1 MTTAA
6 AIGGVALGN
15 DTEAS
20 ATGAVAIG
28 GDGTAVGARAR
39 ASNALAIGGQSSVAA
54 AGTSGI
60 ALGRGATVNGAF
72 GIAQGDGVVSGAT
85 GRNVAIGSTGTTA
98 NSSSA
103 IGGAVAI
110 GRAQTANGNGAVAIG
125 DPNTATGTGAV
136 AVGADNNA
144 NGQGAVALG
153 NLNTATGQGA
163 VALGNASSAGAA
175 GAVAIGDGASANI
188 ARSVAL
194 GSGSATAAAVGTAST
209 VIRGTTYNFAG
220 AAPTSTVSV
229 GTAGGERTVTNVAAG
244 RLSGTSTDAVNG
256 SQLFAT
262 NQAVQAAGAGFG
274 LTAQGANGSN
284 VDPSEAVD
292 LRNTDGNIAVSK
304 VAGDNNVAFDLADDI
319 TVNSVTAGATTLNNT
334 GLTIAGGLS
343 VTAAGINAGG
353 QVISNV
359 APGVAA
365 TDGVNKSQLD
375 AVGATANAGFNV
387 SAQGANSTN
396 VAPGETVDLNNTDG
410 NIVVSKTGADDNVA
424 FDLADDITVTSV
436 TAGTTTL
443 NSTGLTIAGGP
454 SVTSAGIDA
463 GGQVINNVAP
473 GVAATD
479 GVNKSQLDA
488 VGATANAGFNVSAQG
503 ANSTNVAPGETVD
516 LNNTDGN
523 IVVSK
528 TGADDNVA
536 FDLADDITVNSVT
549 AGATTLNNTGLTI
562 AGGPSVTAA
571 GINAGNQV
579 ITNVAPGV
587 AATDGVNKS
596 QLDAVGA
603 TANAGFNVSAQGA
616 NATNVAPGETVD
628 LNNSDGNIVVSKTG
642 ADDNVAFDLADDI
655 TVNSVTAGTTTLNSS
670 GLTIAGGPSVTAAGI
685 NAGGQVISNVAPGV
699 AATDGVNKSQLD
711 AVGATANA
719 GFNVSAQG
727 ANATNVAPGE
737 TVDFNNSDGNIVVSK
752 TGADDNVAFDLA
764 DDITVNSVT
773 AGNSRLDNTGLV
785 ITGGPSVTASG
796 IDAGGQVI
804 SNVAPGVAATDGV
817 NKSQLDAVG
826 ATANAGFNVS
836 AQGANST
843 NVAPGQTVDL
853 NNTDGNIVVSKT
865 GTDDNVSFDLA
876 DDITV
881 NSVTAGNSRLDNTGL
896 VITGGPSVTT
906 AGINAG
912 NQVISNVAAGV
923 AGTDGVNVTQLNTAV
938 SGATTQGLN
947 FTGNDATA
955 GDVHRDLGQT
965 LSIRGDATTAGT
977 YSGGNV
983 RTVTDPATGAIN
995 VQLADSPKFGNVVIN
1010 DGGSGRI
1017 SGVTAGTA
1025 ATDAVNKSQLDAV
1038 GATANAGFNVSA
1050 QGANS
1055 TNVAPGETVD
1065 LNNTDGNIVVSKTG
1079 ADDNVS
1085 FDLVDDITVNSV
1097 TAGATTLNS
1106 SGLTIAGGPSVTSAG
1121 IDAGSRVISNVAPGV
1136 AATDG
1141 VNKSQLDAVAGGS
1154 TTLGL
1159 NFTGNDN
1166 TAGDVHRDLGQTLS
1180 IRGDATA
1187 AGTYSGGNVR
1197 TVTDPTTGA
1206 INVQL
1211 ADSPKFGNVIV
1222 NDGGTGKINGVT
1234 AADLSAASTE
1244 AVNGSQLF
1252 QTNQDAAALGN
1263 RVTTNEGDIA
1273 ALNNVVGPTDQAYQD
1288 ANGHGVRYVRTN
1300 DTGLPES
1307 DAFATGANSTAVGYN
1322 AQASAEETLAIGE
1335 NAVASALSGLALG
1348 SGSEATAEYAIAIG
1362 DEATASGRFS
1372 LAVGD
1377 TADASGESAIAIG
1390 LGTVASGSSATAL
1403 GSSSRATENGASA
1416 LGNGA
1421 NASAVGATAI
1431 GLSSQAS
1438 SADSVALGSNSIAD
1452 GATLGEAAYVPDDST
1467 YPVAGTFVLSEVSIG
1482 SAGNERRLTNVAAG
1496 AVDTDAANISQL
1508 KAVDSKITSLGQDSL
1523 LWDPTANGGTGA
1535 YNANHLGT
1543 GPNKIVNVAPAELS
1557 ATSADAV
1564 NGSQLFQTNQD
1575 VAALDSRVT
1584 TNEGDIDNL
1593 DNRVTTNEGDIT
1605 NLKNA
1610 VGPTDPVYLQQNG
1623 RGVRYARTND
1633 TGLAEDDAHAQVAGS
1648 TAVGYNATSSA
1659 ADAVAIGRN
1668 SQASHAGSVALGA
1681 NAVANGATL
1690 GTAAYV
1696 PPASTYA
1703 VAGTAPIGEVS
1714 IGSAGSERRLT
1725 NVAAGAGDTDAANIS
1740 QLKAVDSKITALGQD
1755 SLLWDPTAN
1764 GGAGAYNANHGGT
1777 GPNKIVNVA
1786 PAELSATS
1794 ADAVNGSQLFQTNQ
1808 DVAALDTRVTTAEG
1822 DIDNLDNRV
1831 TTNEGDITNIKNQM
1845 GPTDPA
1851 YLQQNG
1857 RGMRYARTNDT
1868 GLAEDDAHAQGVGST
1883 AVGYNATSS
1892 AADAVAIGR
1901 NSQAS
1906 HAGSV
1911 ALGAGSVADGS
1922 TLGNAAY
1929 LVGGAA
1935 TGEVNVG
1942 NRRVTGV
1949 AAGAQDTDAV
1959 NVSQLKA
1966 VANSATQAEQRSVK
1980 YDWND
1985 LDADGE
1991 IDPGEVDF
1999 SKATLAGP
2007 TSTDGGA
2014 TGGSKITNLAQG
2026 EVSATSTDAV
2036 NGAQLYNVA
2045 GPNDATYISQ
2055 NGRGTRYARTNDTGL
2070 AEADAHAQAAGASA
2084 MGYNATAS
2092 AGNAV
2097 AVGRDS
2103 VAGHAN
2109 SVALGAGSS
2118 TTAGAQSGYNA
2129 AYVGSSNST
2138 GQVQVGGRTIG
2149 GVAAGSA
2156 ADDAVNVAQLQAGVS
2171 DAVTQANAYTDTR
2184 VDQIAG
2190 NVAQYDNRI
2199 SAVEGDVNN
2208 VKNGSAGLFQVS
2220 QDNTTAP
2227 TASGANAAA
2236 GGAGAVAS
2244 GTGSTALGNGAIA
2257 SANNA
2262 VALGAGS
2269 VANQEGTVSV
2279 GSAGGERRVTN
2290 VAAGSADTDAV
2301 NVAQLKGFTNGG
2313 LQYDKNAD
2321 GSNNTNSLT
2330 LNPNG
2335 TGQTTVHNVAAGKA
2349 PTDAVNVSQLDQAVV
2364 TANSYTD
2371 GQIATVR
2378 DDVWKLGGD
2387 VRRLERDM
2395 HSGIATAISMKPAP
2409 YVAGRT
2415 TYYAGFGGYKS
2426 EVAFGVSLRHTSD
2439 DGRWSLEGGA
2449 SSNRDGI
2456 GAYLGVSGVL
2466 GD

>member
-1 MTTAA
+1 MSKADATESIAVGENA
-6 AIGGVALGN
+6 HAKGAGAIALGGSF
-15 DTEAS
+15 TEAS
-20 ATGAVAIG
+20 AAEALAIDAIAIGRDADVSETSVGSIAIGNKAKANALDTVALGQSATASAQYASAFGDSASASAVSATAVGYLATASGLHSTSVGTESDATGTESVALGEFAQATAAGAVALG
-28 GDGTAVGARAR
+28 AGPSAVGAAR
-39 ASNALAIGGQSSVAA
+39 ANAVDSIAIGRA
-54 AGTSGI
+54 AGVGAANTSGI

-98 NSSSA
+98 NSSTA

-136 AVGADNNA
+136 AVGADNTA

-153 NLNTATGQGA
+153 NLNTATGQGS

-175 GAVAIGDGASANI
+175 GAVAIGDGASAGI

-194 GSGSATAAAVGTAST
+194 GSGSAAAAAVGTAST

-220 AAPTSTVSV
+220 TAPTSTVSV
-229 GTAGGERTVTNVAAG
+229 GTAGAERTVTNVAAG

-262 NQAVQAAGAGFG
+262 NQAVQAAGAGFS

-304 VAGDNNVAFDLADDI
+304 VAGDNNV
-319 TVNSVTAGATTLNNT
+319 N
-334 GLTIAGGLS
+334 
-343 VTAAGINAGG
+343 
-353 QVISNV
+353 
-359 APGVAA
+359 
-365 TDGVNKSQLD
+365 
-375 AVGATANAGFNV
+375 
-387 SAQGANSTN
+387 
-396 VAPGETVDLNNTDG
+396 
-410 NIVVSKTGADDNVA
+410 
-424 FDLADDITVTSV
+424 
-436 TAGTTTL
+436 
-443 NSTGLTIAGGP
+443 
-454 SVTSAGIDA
+454 
-463 GGQVINNVAP
+463 
-473 GVAATD
+473 
-479 GVNKSQLDA
+479 
-488 VGATANAGFNVSAQG
+488 
-503 ANSTNVAPGETVD
+503 
-516 LNNTDGN
+516 
-523 IVVSK
+523 
-528 TGADDNVA
+528 
-536 FDLADDITVNSVT
+536 
-549 AGATTLNNTGLTI
+549 
-562 AGGPSVTAA
+562 
-571 GINAGNQV
+571 
-579 ITNVAPGV
+579 
-587 AATDGVNKS
+587 
-596 QLDAVGA
+596 
-603 TANAGFNVSAQGA
+603 
-616 NATNVAPGETVD
+616 
-628 LNNSDGNIVVSKTG
+628 
-642 ADDNVAFDLADDI
+642 
-655 TVNSVTAGTTTLNSS
+655 
-670 GLTIAGGPSVTAAGI
+670 
-685 NAGGQVISNVAPGV
+685 
-699 AATDGVNKSQLD
+699 
-711 AVGATANA
+711 
-719 GFNVSAQG
+719 
-727 ANATNVAPGE
+727 
-737 TVDFNNSDGNIVVSK
+737 
-752 TGADDNVAFDLA
+752 FDLA

-785 ITGGPSVTASG
+785 ISGGPSVTAAG
-796 IDAGGQVI
+796 INAGGQVI
-804 SNVAPGVAATDGV
+804 SNVAAGVAATDGV

-865 GTDDNVSFDLA
+865 GADDNVAFDLA

-881 NSVTAGNSRLDNTGL
+881 NSVTAGATTLNSTGL
-896 VITGGPSVTT
+896 TITGGPSVTA

-923 AGTDGVNVTQLNTAV
+923 AGTDGVNKSQLDAVGATANAGFNVSAQGANSTNVAPGQTIDLNNTDGNIVVSKTGADDNVSFELADDITVNSVTA
-938 SGATTQGLN
+938 GATTLNSTGLTI
-947 FTGNDATA
+947 TGGPSVTAAGINAGGQVITNVAAGVAATDGVNKSQLDAVGATA
-955 GDVHRDLGQT
+955 NAGFNVSAQGANATNVAPGETVDLNNT
-965 LSIRGDATTAGT
+965 D
-977 YSGGNV
+977 GNIV
-983 RTVTDPATGAIN
+983 VSKTGADDN
-995 VQLADSPKFGNVVIN
+995 VSFDLADDITVNS
-1010 DGGSGRI
+1010 
-1017 SGVTAGTA
+1017 VTAGATTLNSTGLTIAGGPSVTAAGINAGGQVITNVAAGVA
-1025 ATDAVNKSQLDAV
+1025 ATDGVNKSQLDAV

-1065 LNNTDGNIVVSKTG
+1065 FNNTDGNIVVSKTG
-1079 ADDNVS
+1079 ADDNVA
-1085 FDLVDDITVNSV
+1085 FDLADDITVNSV
-1097 TAGATTLNS
+1097 TAGATTLNNT
-1106 SGLTIAGGPSVTSAG
+1106 GLTIAGGPSVTSAG
-1121 IDAGSRVISNVAPGV
+1121 INAGGQVITNVAAGV
-1136 AATDG
+1136 AGTDG

-1154 TTLGL
+1154 TSLGL

-1166 TAGDVHRDLGQTLS
+1166 AAGDVHRDLGQTLS

-1187 AGTYSGGNVR
+1187 AGSYSGGNIK

-1211 ADSPKFGNVIV
+1211 ADAPKFGNVVV
-1222 NDGGTGKINGVT
+1222 NDGGSGKISGVT

-1252 QTNQDAAALGN
+1252 QTNQDVAALGT

-1307 DAFATGANSTAVGYN
+1307 DAFATGANSTAIGYN

-1335 NAVASALSGLALG
+1335 NSVANQLSATAIG
-1348 SGSEATAEYAIAIG
+1348 SGAQSTGEYAIALGDNARASGRHSLAVG
-1362 DEATASGRFS
+1362 DEATASGVFATS
-1372 LAVGD
+1372 VGVLS
-1377 TADASGESAIAIG
+1377 DASGDFSSALGIEAKASGRRSLALGHFAASSAELAIAIG
-1390 LGTVASGSSATAL
+1390 AD
-1403 GSSSRATENGASA
+1403 
-1416 LGNGA
+1416 
-1421 NASAVGATAI
+1421 
-1431 GLSSQAS
+1431 SQAS
-1438 SADSVALGSNSIAD
+1438 HAGSVALGANAVAN
-1452 GATLGEAAYVPDDST
+1452 GATLGTAAYVPPAST
-1467 YPVAGTFVLSEVSIG
+1467 YAVAGTAPVGEVSVG
-1482 SAGNERRLTNVAAG
+1482 AAGAERRLTNVAAG

-1523 LWDPTANGGTGA
+1523 LWDPTANGGAGA

-1543 GPNKIVNVAPAELS
+1543 GPNKIVNVAPADLS
-1557 ATSADAV
+1557 AASTDAV

-1584 TNEGDIDNL
+1584 TNEGDI
-1593 DNRVTTNEGDIT
+1593 
-1605 NLKNA
+1605 A
-1610 VGPTDPVYLQQNG
+1610 
-1623 RGVRYARTND
+1623 
-1633 TGLAEDDAHAQVAGS
+1633 
-1648 TAVGYNATSSA
+1648 
-1659 ADAVAIGRN
+1659 
-1668 SQASHAGSVALGA
+1668 
-1681 NAVANGATL
+1681 
-1690 GTAAYV
+1690 
-1696 PPASTYA
+1696 
-1703 VAGTAPIGEVS
+1703 
-1714 IGSAGSERRLT
+1714 
-1725 NVAAGAGDTDAANIS
+1725 
-1740 QLKAVDSKITALGQD
+1740 
-1755 SLLWDPTAN
+1755 
-1764 GGAGAYNANHGGT
+1764 
-1777 GPNKIVNVA
+1777 
-1786 PAELSATS
+1786 
-1794 ADAVNGSQLFQTNQ
+1794 
-1808 DVAALDTRVTTAEG
+1808 
-1822 DIDNLDNRV
+1822 NLDNRV

-1857 RGMRYARTNDT
+1857 RGTRYARTNDT

-1901 NSQAS
+1901 GSQAS

-1911 ALGAGSVADGS
+1911 ALGAGSVANGS

-1929 LVGGAA
+1929 LVGGTA

-1949 AAGAQDTDAV
+1949 AAGSEDTDAA
-1959 NVSQLKA
+1959 NVGQLKA
-1966 VANSATQAEQRSVK
+1966 VATSATQAEQRSVK

-1991 IDPGEVDF
+1991 IDPGEVDY

-2007 TSTDGGA
+2007 TSTDGGV

-2070 AEADAHAQAAGASA
+2070 AEADAHAQAVGSSA
-2084 MGYNATAS
+2084 VGYNATAS

-2156 ADDAVNVAQLQAGVS
+2156 ADDAVNVGQLQAGVN

-2199 SAVEGDVNN
+2199 STVEGDVNS

-2220 QDNTTAP
+2220 QDNTAAP
-2227 TASGANAAA
+2227 TVSGANASA

-2279 GSAGGERRVTN
+2279 GSAGNERRVSN
-2290 VAAGSADTDAV
+2290 VAAGTSDTDAV
-2301 NVAQLKGFTNGG
+2301 NVAQLKGFTTGG

-2321 GSNNTNSLT
+2321 GSNNTNSVT
-2330 LNPNG
+2330 FNPNG
-2335 TGQTTVHNVAAGKA
+2335 SGETTLRNVAAGKA
-2349 PTDAVNVSQLDQAVV
+2349 PTDAVNVSQLGQAVT

-2371 GQIATVR
+2371 SQVATVR
-2378 DDVWKLGGD
+2378 NDVWKLGDD
-2387 VRRLERDM
+2387 VRRLERNM
-2395 HSGIATAISMKPAP
+2395 HSGIATAIAIKPAP

-2415 TYYAGFGGYKS
+2415 TYYAGFGAYKS
-2426 EVAFGVSLRHTSD
+2426 EAAFGVSLRHTAD
-2439 DGRWSLEGGA
+2439 NGRWSLEGGA
-2449 SSNRDGI
+2449 SSNSDGI
-2456 GAYLGVSGVL
+2456 GAYIGVSGVL

>member
-1 MTTAA
+1 MQAQAAGASATAVGYQANASKEAATSIGTLSDATGQESTAIGNKAQATGTGAIALGGALDVGGVNKAANALADDAIAIGREAKVDATFTGSIAIGNKATASALDAVAVGQSATASAQYSSAFGDSARAAALSATAVGYVATASGLRSTAVGTESDATGDESVALGEYAQATAAGAVALGAGTSTTAA
-6 AIGGVALGN
+6 AHANAVDSIAIGREAGVSATGVGSIAIGNKAQANALDAVALGQSATASAQYSSAFGDSAN
-15 DTEAS
+15 AAALSATAVGYLATASGQRSTSVGTESDATGVES
-20 ATGAVAIG
+20 VALGEFAQATGAGAVALGAGTSAAAASQANAVDSVAIG
-28 GDGTAVGARAR
+28 RAAVVGAA
-39 ASNALAIGGQSSVAA
+39 N
-54 AGTSGI
+54 TSGI

-72 GIAQGDGVVSGAT
+72 GIAQGDGVVSGTT

-144 NGQGAVALG
+144 SGQGAVALG
-153 NLNTATGQGA
+153 NLNTANGQGS
-163 VALGNASSAGAA
+163 VAIGNSSSAVPA
-175 GAVAIGDGASANI
+175 GAVAIGDGASAGI

-194 GSGSATAAAVGTAST
+194 GSGSTTAAAVGTAST

-220 AAPTSTVSV
+220 TAPTSTVSV
-229 GTAGGERTVTNVAAG
+229 GTAGAERTVTNVAAG

-284 VDPSEAVD
+284 VDPSEAID

-304 VAGDNNVAFDLADDI
+304 VAGDNNVNFDLADDITVNSVTAGNSRLNNTGLTIAGGPSVTSAGINAGNQVITNVAAGVAGTDGVNKSQLDAVGATANAGFNVSAQGANSTNVAPGETVDFNNSDGNIVVSKTGADDNVNFDLADDITVNSVTAGNSRLDNTGLVITGGPSVTSAGINAGNQVISNVAAGVAGTDGVNKSQLDAVGATANAGFNVSAQGANGTNVAPGQTVDLKNTDGNILVSKTGADDNVNFDLADDI

-334 GLTIAGGLS
+334 GLVITGGPS
-343 VTAAGINAGG
+343 VTSAGINAGN
-353 QVISNV
+353 QVITNV
-359 APGVAA
+359 AAGVAA

-396 VAPGETVDLNNTDG
+396 VAPGETVDLR
-410 NIVVSKTGADDNVA
+410 
-424 FDLADDITVTSV
+424 
-436 TAGTTTL
+436 
-443 NSTGLTIAGGP
+443 NS
-454 SVTSAGIDA
+454 
-463 GGQVINNVAP
+463 
-473 GVAATD
+473 
-479 GVNKSQLDA
+479 
-488 VGATANAGFNVSAQG
+488 
-503 ANSTNVAPGETVD
+503 
-516 LNNTDGN
+516 DGN

-562 AGGPSVTAA
+562 AGGPSVTSA

-579 ITNVAPGV
+579 ITNVAAGV
-587 AATDGVNKS
+587 AGTDGVNKS
-596 QLDAVGA
+596 QLDAV
-603 TANAGFNVSAQGA
+603 AG
-616 NATNVAPGETVD
+616 
-628 LNNSDGNIVVSKTG
+628 
-642 ADDNVAFDLADDI
+642 
-655 TVNSVTAGTTTLNSS
+655 
-670 GLTIAGGPSVTAAGI
+670 
-685 NAGGQVISNVAPGV
+685 
-699 AATDGVNKSQLD
+699 
-711 AVGATANA
+711 
-719 GFNVSAQG
+719 
-727 ANATNVAPGE
+727 
-737 TVDFNNSDGNIVVSK
+737 
-752 TGADDNVAFDLA
+752 
-764 DDITVNSVT
+764 
-773 AGNSRLDNTGLV
+773 
-785 ITGGPSVTASG
+785 
-796 IDAGGQVI
+796 
-804 SNVAPGVAATDGV
+804 
-817 NKSQLDAVG
+817 
-826 ATANAGFNVS
+826 
-836 AQGANST
+836 
-843 NVAPGQTVDL
+843 
-853 NNTDGNIVVSKT
+853 
-865 GTDDNVSFDLA
+865 
-876 DDITV
+876 
-881 NSVTAGNSRLDNTGL
+881 
-896 VITGGPSVTT
+896 
-906 AGINAG
+906 
-912 NQVISNVAAGV
+912 
-923 AGTDGVNVTQLNTAV
+923 
-938 SGATTQGLN
+938 GATTQGMN

-965 LSIRGDATTAGT
+965 LSIRGDATAAGS
-977 YSGGNV
+977 YSGGNIK
-983 RTVTDPATGAIN
+983 TVTDPTTGAIN

-1065 LNNTDGNIVVSKTG
+1065 FSNSDGNIVVSKTG
-1079 ADDNVS
+1079 ADDNVA
-1085 FDLVDDITVNSV
+1085 FDLADDITVNSV
-1097 TAGATTLNS
+1097 TAGATTLNNT
-1106 SGLTIAGGPSVTSAG
+1106 GLTIAGGPSVTSAG
-1121 IDAGSRVISNVAPGV
+1121 INAGNQVITNVAAGV
-1136 AATDG
+1136 AGTDG

-1154 TTLGL
+1154 TTLGM
-1159 NFTGNDN
+1159 NFTGNDA

-1187 AGTYSGGNVR
+1187 AGSYSGGNIK
-1197 TVTDPTTGA
+1197 TVTDPATGA

-1222 NDGGTGKINGVT
+1222 NDGSTGKISGVT
-1234 AADLSAASTE
+1234 AAELSAASTE

-1252 QTNQDAAALGN
+1252 QTNQDAVALGN
-1263 RVTTNEGDIA
+1263 RVTTNEGNIA

-1322 AQASAEETLAIGE
+1322 ARASAEETLAIGE
-1335 NAVASALSGLALG
+1335 NAAASALSALALG
-1348 SGSEATAEYAIAIG
+1348 SGSEATNDYAIAIG

-1377 TADASGESAIAIG
+1377 TANASAESAMAVG
-1390 LGTVASGSSATAL
+1390 LGAVASGTGATAL
-1403 GSSSRATENGASA
+1403 GALSSAAGVGAAALGNRANASA
-1416 LGNGA
+1416 LGT
-1421 NASAVGATAI
+1421 TAI
-1431 GLSSQAS
+1431 GLDSRAS
-1438 SADSVALGSNSIAD
+1438 NAGSVALGWNSIAD
-1452 GATLGEAAYVPDDST
+1452 GATLGELAYVPDGST
-1467 YPVAGTFVLSEVSIG
+1467 YTVAATSALSEVSIG
-1482 SAGNERRLTNVAAG
+1482 SAGNERRLSNVAAG

-1543 GPNKIVNVAPAELS
+1543 GPNKIVNVAPADLS
-1557 ATSADAV
+1557 A
-1564 NGSQLFQTNQD
+1564 
-1575 VAALDSRVT
+1575 
-1584 TNEGDIDNL
+1584 
-1593 DNRVTTNEGDIT
+1593 
-1605 NLKNA
+1605 
-1610 VGPTDPVYLQQNG
+1610 
-1623 RGVRYARTND
+1623 
-1633 TGLAEDDAHAQVAGS
+1633 
-1648 TAVGYNATSSA
+1648 
-1659 ADAVAIGRN
+1659 
-1668 SQASHAGSVALGA
+1668 
-1681 NAVANGATL
+1681 
-1690 GTAAYV
+1690 
-1696 PPASTYA
+1696 AST
-1703 VAGTAPIGEVS
+1703 
-1714 IGSAGSERRLT
+1714 
-1725 NVAAGAGDTDAANIS
+1725 
-1740 QLKAVDSKITALGQD
+1740 
-1755 SLLWDPTAN
+1755 
-1764 GGAGAYNANHGGT
+1764 
-1777 GPNKIVNVA
+1777 
-1786 PAELSATS
+1786 
-1794 ADAVNGSQLFQTNQ
+1794 DAVNGSQLFQTNQ

-1822 DIDNLDNRV
+1822 DINNLDNRV

-1857 RGMRYARTNDT
+1857 RGTRYARTNDT

-1911 ALGAGSVADGS
+1911 ALGAGSVANGS

-1929 LVGGAA
+1929 LVGGTA

-1949 AAGAQDTDAV
+1949 AAGSEDTDAA
-1959 NVSQLKA
+1959 NVGQLKA
-1966 VANSATQAEQRSVK
+1966 VATSATQAEQRSVK

-1985 LDADGE
+1985 LDADGQ
-1991 IDPGEVDF
+1991 IDPGEVDY

-2007 TSTDGGA
+2007 VSTDGGA

-2070 AEADAHAQAAGASA
+2070 AEADAHAQAVGSSA
-2084 MGYNATAS
+2084 VGYNATAS

-2156 ADDAVNVAQLQAGVS
+2156 ADDAVNVAQLQAGVTN
-2171 DAVTQANAYTDTR
+2171 AVTQANAYTDTR

-2199 SAVEGDVNN
+2199 STVEGDVNN

-2220 QDNTTAP
+2220 QDNTAAP
-2227 TASGANAAA
+2227 TVSGANASA

-2244 GTGSTALGNGAIA
+2244 GSGSTALGNGAIA

-2279 GSAGGERRVTN
+2279 GSAGNERRVSN
-2290 VAAGSADTDAV
+2290 VAAGTADTDAV
-2301 NVAQLKGFTNGG
+2301 NVAQLKGFTTGG

-2321 GSNNTNSLT
+2321 GSNNTNSVT
-2330 LNPNG
+2330 FNPNG
-2335 TGQTTVHNVAAGKA
+2335 SGETTLRNVAAGKA
-2349 PTDAVNVSQLDQAVV
+2349 PTDAVNVSQLGQAVT

-2371 GQIATVR
+2371 SQVATVR
-2378 DDVWKLGGD
+2378 NDVWKLGGD

-2395 HSGIATAISMKPAP
+2395 HAGIATAIAIKPAP

-2415 TYYAGFGGYKS
+2415 TYYAGFGAYKS
-2426 EVAFGVSLRHTSD
+2426 EAAFGVSLRHTAD
-2439 DGRWSLEGGA
+2439 NGRWSLEGGA
-2449 SSNRDGI
+2449 STNSDGI
-2456 GAYLGVSGVL
+2456 GAYIGVSGVL

>member
-1 MTTAA
+1 MGTLSKAEGTESVALGENAQATGAGAIALGGSFAEASAAEALADDAIAIGREADVSLGSIGSIAIGNKAKASALDTVALGQSATATAQYASAFGDSASASALSATAVGYLATASGQRSTSVGTESDATGIESVALGEFAQATAAGAVALGAGTSTTAA
-6 AIGGVALGN
+6 AHANAV
-15 DTEAS
+15 DS
-20 ATGAVAIG
+20 VAIG
-28 GDGTAVGARAR
+28 RGAGVGAA
-39 ASNALAIGGQSSVAA
+39 N
-54 AGTSGI
+54 TSGI

-153 NLNTATGQGA
+153 NLNTATGQGS
-163 VALGNASSAGAA
+163 VALGNSSSAGAA
-175 GAVAIGDGASANI
+175 GAVAIGDGASAGI

-194 GSGSATAAAVGTAST
+194 GSGSTTAAAVGTAST
-209 VIRGTTYNFAG
+209 VIRGTTYTFAG
-220 AAPTSTVSV
+220 TAPTSTVSV
-229 GTAGGERTVTNVAAG
+229 GTAGAERTVTNVAAG

-284 VDPSEAVD
+284 VDPSEAID

-304 VAGDNNVAFDLADDI
+304 VAGDNNVNFELADDI
-319 TVNSVTAGATTLNNT
+319 TVNSVTAGNSRLDNT
-334 GLTIAGGLS
+334 GLVITGGPS
-343 VTAAGINAGG
+343 VTSAGINAGN
-353 QVISNV
+353 QVITNV
-359 APGVAA
+359 AAGVAA

-396 VAPGETVDLNNTDG
+396 VAPGQTVDLKNTDG
-410 NIVVSKTGADDNVA
+410 NILVSKTGADDNVN
-424 FDLADDITVTSV
+424 FDLADDITVNSV
-436 TAGTTTL
+436 TAGATTL
-443 NSTGLTIAGGP
+443 NNTGLTIAGGP
-454 SVTSAGIDA
+454 SVTSAGINA
-463 GGQVINNVAP
+463 GNQVITNVAA
-473 GVAATD
+473 GVAGTD

-503 ANSTNVAPGETVD
+503 ANSTNVAPGQTVD
-516 LNNTDGN
+516 FNNSDGN

-562 AGGPSVTAA
+562 AGGPSVTSA

-579 ITNVAPGV
+579 ITNVAAGV
-587 AATDGVNKS
+587 AGTDGVNKS
-596 QLDAVGA
+596 QLDAV
-603 TANAGFNVSAQGA
+603 AG
-616 NATNVAPGETVD
+616 
-628 LNNSDGNIVVSKTG
+628 
-642 ADDNVAFDLADDI
+642 
-655 TVNSVTAGTTTLNSS
+655 
-670 GLTIAGGPSVTAAGI
+670 
-685 NAGGQVISNVAPGV
+685 
-699 AATDGVNKSQLD
+699 
-711 AVGATANA
+711 
-719 GFNVSAQG
+719 
-727 ANATNVAPGE
+727 
-737 TVDFNNSDGNIVVSK
+737 
-752 TGADDNVAFDLA
+752 
-764 DDITVNSVT
+764 
-773 AGNSRLDNTGLV
+773 
-785 ITGGPSVTASG
+785 
-796 IDAGGQVI
+796 
-804 SNVAPGVAATDGV
+804 
-817 NKSQLDAVG
+817 
-826 ATANAGFNVS
+826 
-836 AQGANST
+836 
-843 NVAPGQTVDL
+843 
-853 NNTDGNIVVSKT
+853 
-865 GTDDNVSFDLA
+865 
-876 DDITV
+876 
-881 NSVTAGNSRLDNTGL
+881 
-896 VITGGPSVTT
+896 
-906 AGINAG
+906 
-912 NQVISNVAAGV
+912 
-923 AGTDGVNVTQLNTAV
+923 
-938 SGATTQGLN
+938 GATTQGMN

-965 LSIRGDATTAGT
+965 LSIRGDATAAGT
-977 YSGGNV
+977 YSGGNIK
-983 RTVTDPATGAIN
+983 TVTDPTTGAIN

-1065 LNNTDGNIVVSKTG
+1065 FNNSDGNIVVSKTG
-1079 ADDNVS
+1079 ADDNVA
-1085 FDLVDDITVNSV
+1085 FDLADDITVNSV
-1097 TAGATTLNS
+1097 TAGATTLNNT
-1106 SGLTIAGGPSVTSAG
+1106 GLTIAGGPSVTSAG
-1121 IDAGSRVISNVAPGV
+1121 INAGNQVITNVAAGV
-1136 AATDG
+1136 AGTDG
-1141 VNKSQLDAVAGGS
+1141 VNKSQLDAVAGGA
-1154 TTLGL
+1154 TTQGM
-1159 NFTGNDN
+1159 NFTGNDA

-1187 AGTYSGGNVR
+1187 AGTYSGGNIK

-1222 NDGGTGKINGVT
+1222 NDGDTGKISGVT

-1252 QTNQDAAALGN
+1252 QTNQDAVALGN
-1263 RVTTNEGDIA
+1263 RVTTNEGNIA

-1335 NAVASALSGLALG
+1335 NSLANKLSAMAIG
-1348 SGSEATAEYAIAIG
+1348 SGAQATGEYAIAFG
-1362 DEATASGRFS
+1362 DNARASADFALAMGDQAEAGRQAV
-1372 LAVGD
+1372 AVG
-1377 TADASGESAIAIG
+1377 T
-1390 LGTVASGSSATAL
+1390 
-1403 GSSSRATENGASA
+1403 
-1416 LGNGA
+1416 GA
-1421 NASAVGATAI
+1421 NASGSLGSAFGTFATAAGFQSTAVGNEANA
-1431 GLSSQAS
+1431 A
-1438 SADSVALGSNSIAD
+1438 ADSSVALGVNSQATHAGSVALGANAVAN
-1452 GATLGEAAYVPDDST
+1452 GATLGTAAYVPPAST
-1467 YPVAGTFVLSEVSIG
+1467 YAVAGTAPIGEVSIG
-1482 SAGNERRLTNVAAG
+1482 TVGGERRLTNVAAG

-1523 LWDPTANGGTGA
+1523 LWDPTANGGAGA

-1543 GPNKIVNVAPAELS
+1543 GPNKIVNVAPADLS
-1557 ATSADAV
+1557 AASTDAV

-1584 TNEGDIDNL
+1584 TNEGDI
-1593 DNRVTTNEGDIT
+1593 
-1605 NLKNA
+1605 A
-1610 VGPTDPVYLQQNG
+1610 
-1623 RGVRYARTND
+1623 
-1633 TGLAEDDAHAQVAGS
+1633 
-1648 TAVGYNATSSA
+1648 
-1659 ADAVAIGRN
+1659 
-1668 SQASHAGSVALGA
+1668 
-1681 NAVANGATL
+1681 
-1690 GTAAYV
+1690 
-1696 PPASTYA
+1696 
-1703 VAGTAPIGEVS
+1703 
-1714 IGSAGSERRLT
+1714 
-1725 NVAAGAGDTDAANIS
+1725 
-1740 QLKAVDSKITALGQD
+1740 
-1755 SLLWDPTAN
+1755 
-1764 GGAGAYNANHGGT
+1764 
-1777 GPNKIVNVA
+1777 
-1786 PAELSATS
+1786 
-1794 ADAVNGSQLFQTNQ
+1794 
-1808 DVAALDTRVTTAEG
+1808 
-1822 DIDNLDNRV
+1822 NLDNRV

-1857 RGMRYARTNDT
+1857 RGTRYARTNDT

-1911 ALGAGSVADGS
+1911 ALGAGSVANGS

-1929 LVGGAA
+1929 LVGGTA

-1949 AAGAQDTDAV
+1949 AAGSEDTDAA
-1959 NVSQLKA
+1959 NVGQLKA
-1966 VANSATQAEQRSVK
+1966 VATSATQAEQRSVK

-1985 LDADGE
+1985 LDADGQ
-1991 IDPGEVDF
+1991 IDPGEVDY

-2007 TSTDGGA
+2007 TSTDGGV

-2070 AEADAHAQAAGASA
+2070 AEADAHAQAVGSSA
-2084 MGYNATAS
+2084 VGYNATAS

-2118 TTAGAQSGYNA
+2118 TTVGAQSGYNA

-2156 ADDAVNVAQLQAGVS
+2156 ADDAVNVAQLQAGVTN
-2171 DAVTQANAYTDTR
+2171 AVTQANAYTDTR

-2220 QDNTTAP
+2220 QDNTAAP
-2227 TASGANAAA
+2227 TVSGANASA

-2279 GSAGGERRVTN
+2279 GSAGNERRVSN
-2290 VAAGSADTDAV
+2290 VAAGTADTDAV
-2301 NVAQLKGFTNGG
+2301 NVSQLKGFTTGG

-2321 GSNNTNSLT
+2321 GSNNTNSVT
-2330 LNPNG
+2330 FNPNG
-2335 TGQTTVHNVAAGKA
+2335 SGETTLRNVAAGKA
-2349 PTDAVNVSQLDQAVV
+2349 PTDAVNVSQLGQAVT

-2371 GQIATVR
+2371 SQVATVR
-2378 DDVWKLGGD
+2378 NDVWKLGGD
-2387 VRRLERDM
+2387 VRRLERNM
-2395 HSGIATAISMKPAP
+2395 HSGIATAIAIKPAP

-2415 TYYAGFGGYKS
+2415 TYYAGFGAYKS
-2426 EVAFGVSLRHTSD
+2426 EAAFGVSLRHTAD
-2439 DGRWSLEGGA
+2439 NGRWSLEGGA
-2449 SSNRDGI
+2449 SSNSDGI
-2456 GAYLGVSGVL
+2456 GAYIGVSGVL

>member
-1 MTTAA
+1 MAIDAIAIGRDADVSETSVGSIAIGNKAKANALDTVALGQSATASAQYASAFGDSANAAALSATAVGYVATASGLRSTAVGTESDATGDESVALGEFAQATAAGAVALGAGTSTTAA
-6 AIGGVALGN
+6 AHANAV
-15 DTEAS
+15 DS
-20 ATGAVAIG
+20 VAIG
-28 GDGTAVGARAR
+28 RGAGVGAA
-39 ASNALAIGGQSSVAA
+39 N
-54 AGTSGI
+54 TSGI

-153 NLNTATGQGA
+153 NLNTATGQGS
-163 VALGNASSAGAA
+163 VALGNSSSAGAA
-175 GAVAIGDGASANI
+175 GAVAIGDGASAGI

-194 GSGSATAAAVGTAST
+194 GSGSTTAAAVGTAST

-220 AAPTSTVSV
+220 TAPTSTVSV
-229 GTAGGERTVTNVAAG
+229 GTAGAERTVTNVAAG

-292 LRNTDGNIAVSK
+292 LKNTDGNIAVSK
-304 VAGDNNVAFDLADDI
+304 VAGDNNVNFDLADDI
-319 TVNSVTAGATTLNNT
+319 TVNSVTAGNSRLDNT
-334 GLTIAGGLS
+334 GLVITGGPS

-359 APGVAA
+359 AA
-365 TDGVNKSQLD
+365 
-375 AVGATANAGFNV
+375 
-387 SAQGANSTN
+387 
-396 VAPGETVDLNNTDG
+396 
-410 NIVVSKTGADDNVA
+410 
-424 FDLADDITVTSV
+424 
-436 TAGTTTL
+436 
-443 NSTGLTIAGGP
+443 
-454 SVTSAGIDA
+454 
-463 GGQVINNVAP
+463 
-473 GVAATD
+473 
-479 GVNKSQLDA
+479 
-488 VGATANAGFNVSAQG
+488 
-503 ANSTNVAPGETVD
+503 
-516 LNNTDGN
+516 
-523 IVVSK
+523 
-528 TGADDNVA
+528 
-536 FDLADDITVNSVT
+536 
-549 AGATTLNNTGLTI
+549 
-562 AGGPSVTAA
+562 
-571 GINAGNQV
+571 
-579 ITNVAPGV
+579 GV

-628 LNNSDGNIVVSKTG
+628 LNNTDGNIVVSKTG
-642 ADDNVAFDLADDI
+642 ADDNVSFELADDITVNSVTAGATTLNNTGLTITGGPSVTAAGINAGNQVITNVAAGVAATDGVNKSQLDAVGATANAGFNVSAQGANATNVAPGQTVDLNNTDGNIVVSKTGADDNVSFDLADDI
-655 TVNSVTAGTTTLNSS
+655 TVNSVTAGATTLNNT
-670 GLTIAGGPSVTAAGI
+670 GLTITGGPSVTAAGI
-685 NAGGQVISNVAPGV
+685 NAGNQVITNVAAGV

-737 TVDFNNSDGNIVVSK
+737 TVDLNNTDGNIVVSK
-752 TGADDNVAFDLA
+752 TGADDNVSFELA

-773 AGNSRLDNTGLV
+773 AGATTLNNTGLT
-785 ITGGPSVTASG
+785 ITGGPSVTAAG
-796 IDAGGQVI
+796 INAGNQVI
-804 SNVAPGVAATDGV
+804 TNVAAGVAGTDGV

-836 AQGANST
+836 AQGANAT
-843 NVAPGQTVDL
+843 NVAPGETVDL

-865 GTDDNVSFDLA
+865 GADDNVSFELA

-881 NSVTAGNSRLDNTGL
+881 NSVTAGATMLNNTGL
-896 VITGGPSVTT
+896 TIAGGPSVTA

-912 NQVISNVAAGV
+912 GQVITNVAAGV
-923 AGTDGVNVTQLNTAV
+923 AGTDGVNKSQLDAV
-938 SGATTQGLN
+938 AGGSTTQGMN

-965 LSIRGDATTAGT
+965 LSIRGDATAAGS
-977 YSGGNV
+977 YSGGNIK
-983 RTVTDPATGAIN
+983 TVTDPTTGAIN

-1065 LNNTDGNIVVSKTG
+1065 FNNTDGNIVVSKTG
-1079 ADDNVS
+1079 ADDNVA
-1085 FDLVDDITVNSV
+1085 FDLADDITVNSV
-1097 TAGATTLNS
+1097 TAGATTLNNT
-1106 SGLTIAGGPSVTSAG
+1106 GLTIAGGPSVTSAG
-1121 IDAGSRVISNVAPGV
+1121 INAGGQVITNVAAGV
-1136 AATDG
+1136 AGTDG

-1154 TTLGL
+1154 TSLGL

-1166 TAGDVHRDLGQTLS
+1166 AAGDVHRDLGQTLS

-1187 AGTYSGGNVR
+1187 AGSYSGGNIK

-1211 ADSPKFGNVIV
+1211 ADAPKFGNVVV
-1222 NDGGTGKINGVT
+1222 NDGGSGKISGVT

-1252 QTNQDAAALGN
+1252 QTNQDVAALGT

-1307 DAFATGANSTAVGYN
+1307 DAFATGANSTAIGYN

-1335 NAVASALSGLALG
+1335 NSVANQLSATAIG
-1348 SGSEATAEYAIAIG
+1348 SGAQSTGEYAIALGDNARASGRHSLAVG
-1362 DEATASGRFS
+1362 DEATASGVFATS
-1372 LAVGD
+1372 VGVLS
-1377 TADASGESAIAIG
+1377 DASGDFSSALGIEAKASGRRSLALGHFAASSAELAIAIG
-1390 LGTVASGSSATAL
+1390 
-1403 GSSSRATENGASA
+1403 
-1416 LGNGA
+1416 
-1421 NASAVGATAI
+1421 
-1431 GLSSQAS
+1431 
-1438 SADSVALGSNSIAD
+1438 AD
-1452 GATLGEAAYVPDDST
+1452 
-1467 YPVAGTFVLSEVSIG
+1467 
-1482 SAGNERRLTNVAAG
+1482 
-1496 AVDTDAANISQL
+1496 
-1508 KAVDSKITSLGQDSL
+1508 
-1523 LWDPTANGGTGA
+1523 
-1535 YNANHLGT
+1535 
-1543 GPNKIVNVAPAELS
+1543 
-1557 ATSADAV
+1557 
-1564 NGSQLFQTNQD
+1564 
-1575 VAALDSRVT
+1575 
-1584 TNEGDIDNL
+1584 
-1593 DNRVTTNEGDIT
+1593 
-1605 NLKNA
+1605 
-1610 VGPTDPVYLQQNG
+1610 
-1623 RGVRYARTND
+1623 
-1633 TGLAEDDAHAQVAGS
+1633 
-1648 TAVGYNATSSA
+1648 
-1659 ADAVAIGRN
+1659 

-1703 VAGTAPIGEVS
+1703 VAGTAPVGEVS
-1714 IGSAGSERRLT
+1714 VGAAGAERRLT

-1740 QLKAVDSKITALGQD
+1740 QLKAVDSKITSLGQD

-1764 GGAGAYNANHGGT
+1764 GGAGAYNANHLGT

-1786 PAELSATS
+1786 AADLSAAST
-1794 ADAVNGSQLFQTNQ
+1794 DAVNGSQLFQTNQ
-1808 DVAALDTRVTTAEG
+1808 DVAALDSRVTTNEG
-1822 DIDNLDNRV
+1822 DIANLDNRV

-1857 RGMRYARTNDT
+1857 RGTRYARTNDT

-1901 NSQAS
+1901 GSQAS

-1911 ALGAGSVADGS
+1911 ALGAGSVANGS

-1929 LVGGAA
+1929 LVGGTA

-1949 AAGAQDTDAV
+1949 AAGSEDTDAA
-1959 NVSQLKA
+1959 NVGQLKA
-1966 VANSATQAEQRSVK
+1966 VATSATQAEQRSVK

-1991 IDPGEVDF
+1991 IDPGEVDY

-2007 TSTDGGA
+2007 TSTDGGV

-2070 AEADAHAQAAGASA
+2070 AEADAHAQAVGSSA
-2084 MGYNATAS
+2084 VGYNATAS

-2156 ADDAVNVAQLQAGVS
+2156 ADDAVNVGQLQAGVN

-2199 SAVEGDVNN
+2199 STVEGDVNS

-2220 QDNTTAP
+2220 QDNTAAP
-2227 TASGANAAA
+2227 TVSGANASA

-2279 GSAGGERRVTN
+2279 GSAGNERRVSN
-2290 VAAGSADTDAV
+2290 VAAGTSDTDAV
-2301 NVAQLKGFTNGG
+2301 NVAQLKGFTTGG

-2321 GSNNTNSLT
+2321 GSNNTNSVT
-2330 LNPNG
+2330 FNPNG
-2335 TGQTTVHNVAAGKA
+2335 SGETTLRNVAAGKA
-2349 PTDAVNVSQLDQAVV
+2349 PTDAVNVSQLGQAVT

-2371 GQIATVR
+2371 SQVATVR
-2378 DDVWKLGGD
+2378 NDVWKLGDD
-2387 VRRLERDM
+2387 VRRLERNM
-2395 HSGIATAISMKPAP
+2395 HSGIATAIAIKPAP

-2415 TYYAGFGGYKS
+2415 TYYAGFGAYKS
-2426 EVAFGVSLRHTSD
+2426 EAAFGVSLRHTAD
-2439 DGRWSLEGGA
+2439 NGRWSLEGGA
-2449 SSNRDGI
+2449 SSNSDGI
-2456 GAYLGVSGVL
+2456 GAYIGVSGVL

>member
-1 MTTAA
+1 MAIDA
-6 AIGGVALGN
+6 IAIGRDADVSETSVGSIAIGNKAKANALDTVALGQSA
-15 DTEAS
+15 TAS
-20 ATGAVAIG
+20 AQYASAFGDSASASAVSATAVGYLATASGLHSTSVGTESDATGTESVALGEFAQATAAGAVALG
-28 GDGTAVGARAR
+28 AGPSAVGAAR
-39 ASNALAIGGQSSVAA
+39 ANAVDSIAIGRA
-54 AGTSGI
+54 AGVGAANTSGI

-98 NSSSA
+98 NSSTA

-136 AVGADNNA
+136 AVGADNTA

-153 NLNTATGQGA
+153 NLNTATGQGS

-175 GAVAIGDGASANI
+175 GAVAIGDGASAGI

-194 GSGSATAAAVGTAST
+194 GSGSAAAAAVGTAST

-220 AAPTSTVSV
+220 TAPTSTVSV
-229 GTAGGERTVTNVAAG
+229 GTAGAERTVTNVAAG

-262 NQAVQAAGAGFG
+262 NQAVQAAGAGFS

-304 VAGDNNVAFDLADDI
+304 VAGDNNV
-319 TVNSVTAGATTLNNT
+319 N
-334 GLTIAGGLS
+334 
-343 VTAAGINAGG
+343 
-353 QVISNV
+353 
-359 APGVAA
+359 
-365 TDGVNKSQLD
+365 
-375 AVGATANAGFNV
+375 
-387 SAQGANSTN
+387 
-396 VAPGETVDLNNTDG
+396 
-410 NIVVSKTGADDNVA
+410 
-424 FDLADDITVTSV
+424 
-436 TAGTTTL
+436 
-443 NSTGLTIAGGP
+443 
-454 SVTSAGIDA
+454 
-463 GGQVINNVAP
+463 
-473 GVAATD
+473 
-479 GVNKSQLDA
+479 
-488 VGATANAGFNVSAQG
+488 
-503 ANSTNVAPGETVD
+503 
-516 LNNTDGN
+516 
-523 IVVSK
+523 
-528 TGADDNVA
+528 
-536 FDLADDITVNSVT
+536 
-549 AGATTLNNTGLTI
+549 
-562 AGGPSVTAA
+562 
-571 GINAGNQV
+571 
-579 ITNVAPGV
+579 
-587 AATDGVNKS
+587 
-596 QLDAVGA
+596 
-603 TANAGFNVSAQGA
+603 
-616 NATNVAPGETVD
+616 
-628 LNNSDGNIVVSKTG
+628 
-642 ADDNVAFDLADDI
+642 
-655 TVNSVTAGTTTLNSS
+655 
-670 GLTIAGGPSVTAAGI
+670 
-685 NAGGQVISNVAPGV
+685 
-699 AATDGVNKSQLD
+699 
-711 AVGATANA
+711 
-719 GFNVSAQG
+719 
-727 ANATNVAPGE
+727 
-737 TVDFNNSDGNIVVSK
+737 
-752 TGADDNVAFDLA
+752 FDLA

-785 ITGGPSVTASG
+785 ISGGPSVTAAG
-796 IDAGGQVI
+796 INAGGQVI
-804 SNVAPGVAATDGV
+804 SNVAAGVAATDGV

-865 GTDDNVSFDLA
+865 GADDNVAFDLA

-881 NSVTAGNSRLDNTGL
+881 NSVTAGATTLNSTGL
-896 VITGGPSVTT
+896 TITGGPSVTA

-923 AGTDGVNVTQLNTAV
+923 AGTDGVNKSQLDAVGATANAGFNVSAQGANSTNVAPGQTIDLNNTDGNIVVSKTGADDNVSFELADDITVNSVTA
-938 SGATTQGLN
+938 GATTLNSTGLTI
-947 FTGNDATA
+947 TGGPSVTAAGINAGGQVITNVAAGVAATDGVNKSQLDAVGATA
-955 GDVHRDLGQT
+955 NAGFNVSAQGANATNVAPGETVDLNNT
-965 LSIRGDATTAGT
+965 D
-977 YSGGNV
+977 GNIV
-983 RTVTDPATGAIN
+983 VSKTGADDN
-995 VQLADSPKFGNVVIN
+995 VSFDLADDITVNS
-1010 DGGSGRI
+1010 
-1017 SGVTAGTA
+1017 VTAGATTLNSTGLTIAGGPSVTAAGINAGGQVITNVAAGVA
-1025 ATDAVNKSQLDAV
+1025 ATDGVNKSQLDAV

-1065 LNNTDGNIVVSKTG
+1065 FNNTDGNIVVSKTG
-1079 ADDNVS
+1079 ADDNVA
-1085 FDLVDDITVNSV
+1085 FDLADDITVNSV
-1097 TAGATTLNS
+1097 TAGATTLNNT
-1106 SGLTIAGGPSVTSAG
+1106 GLTIAGGPSVTSAG
-1121 IDAGSRVISNVAPGV
+1121 INAGGQVITNVAAGV
-1136 AATDG
+1136 AGTDG

-1154 TTLGL
+1154 TSLGL

-1166 TAGDVHRDLGQTLS
+1166 AAGDVHRDLGQTLS

-1187 AGTYSGGNVR
+1187 AGSYSGGNIK

-1211 ADSPKFGNVIV
+1211 ADAPKFGNVVV
-1222 NDGGTGKINGVT
+1222 NDGGSGKISGVT

-1252 QTNQDAAALGN
+1252 QTNQDVAALGT

-1307 DAFATGANSTAVGYN
+1307 DAFATGANSTAIGYN

-1335 NAVASALSGLALG
+1335 NSVANQLSATAIG
-1348 SGSEATAEYAIAIG
+1348 SGAQSTGEYAIALGDNARASGRHSLAVG
-1362 DEATASGRFS
+1362 DEATASGVFATS
-1372 LAVGD
+1372 VGVLS
-1377 TADASGESAIAIG
+1377 DASGDFSSALGIEAKASGRRSLALGHFAASSAELAIAIG
-1390 LGTVASGSSATAL
+1390 AD
-1403 GSSSRATENGASA
+1403 
-1416 LGNGA
+1416 
-1421 NASAVGATAI
+1421 
-1431 GLSSQAS
+1431 SQAS
-1438 SADSVALGSNSIAD
+1438 HAGSVALGANAVAN
-1452 GATLGEAAYVPDDST
+1452 GATLGTAAYVPPAST
-1467 YPVAGTFVLSEVSIG
+1467 YAVAGTAPVGEVSVG
-1482 SAGNERRLTNVAAG
+1482 AAGAERRLTNVAAG

-1523 LWDPTANGGTGA
+1523 LWDPTANGGAGA

-1543 GPNKIVNVAPAELS
+1543 GPNKIVNVAPADLS
-1557 ATSADAV
+1557 AASTDAV

-1584 TNEGDIDNL
+1584 TNEGDI
-1593 DNRVTTNEGDIT
+1593 
-1605 NLKNA
+1605 A
-1610 VGPTDPVYLQQNG
+1610 
-1623 RGVRYARTND
+1623 
-1633 TGLAEDDAHAQVAGS
+1633 
-1648 TAVGYNATSSA
+1648 
-1659 ADAVAIGRN
+1659 
-1668 SQASHAGSVALGA
+1668 
-1681 NAVANGATL
+1681 
-1690 GTAAYV
+1690 
-1696 PPASTYA
+1696 
-1703 VAGTAPIGEVS
+1703 
-1714 IGSAGSERRLT
+1714 
-1725 NVAAGAGDTDAANIS
+1725 
-1740 QLKAVDSKITALGQD
+1740 
-1755 SLLWDPTAN
+1755 
-1764 GGAGAYNANHGGT
+1764 
-1777 GPNKIVNVA
+1777 
-1786 PAELSATS
+1786 
-1794 ADAVNGSQLFQTNQ
+1794 
-1808 DVAALDTRVTTAEG
+1808 
-1822 DIDNLDNRV
+1822 NLDNRV

-1857 RGMRYARTNDT
+1857 RGTRYARTNDT

-1901 NSQAS
+1901 GSQAS

-1911 ALGAGSVADGS
+1911 ALGAGSVANGS

-1929 LVGGAA
+1929 LVGGTA

-1949 AAGAQDTDAV
+1949 AAGSEDTDAA
-1959 NVSQLKA
+1959 NVGQLKA
-1966 VANSATQAEQRSVK
+1966 VATSATQAEQRSVK

-1991 IDPGEVDF
+1991 IDPGEVDY

-2007 TSTDGGA
+2007 TSTDGGV

-2070 AEADAHAQAAGASA
+2070 AEADAHAQAVGSSA
-2084 MGYNATAS
+2084 VGYNATAS

-2156 ADDAVNVAQLQAGVS
+2156 ADDAVNVGQLQAGVN

-2199 SAVEGDVNN
+2199 STVEGDVNS

-2220 QDNTTAP
+2220 QDNTAAP
-2227 TASGANAAA
+2227 TVSGANASA

-2279 GSAGGERRVTN
+2279 GSAGNERRVSN
-2290 VAAGSADTDAV
+2290 VAAGTSDTDAV
-2301 NVAQLKGFTNGG
+2301 NVAQLKGFTTGG

-2321 GSNNTNSLT
+2321 GSNNTNSVT
-2330 LNPNG
+2330 FNPNG
-2335 TGQTTVHNVAAGKA
+2335 SGETTLRNVAAGKA
-2349 PTDAVNVSQLDQAVV
+2349 PTDAVNVSQLGQAVT

-2371 GQIATVR
+2371 SQVATVR
-2378 DDVWKLGGD
+2378 NDVWKLGDD
-2387 VRRLERDM
+2387 VRRLERNM
-2395 HSGIATAISMKPAP
+2395 HSGIATAIAIKPAP

-2415 TYYAGFGGYKS
+2415 TYYAGFGAYKS
-2426 EVAFGVSLRHTSD
+2426 EAAFGVSLRHTAD
-2439 DGRWSLEGGA
+2439 NGRWSLEGGA
-2449 SSNRDGI
+2449 SSNSDGI
-2456 GAYLGVSGVL
+2456 GAYIGVSGVL